1 MFKRF
6 TSQLIVLALFIGFNI
21 FTPTSVQAESINF
34 STCKNL
40 SSCGGMNALIKAA
53 QDEGTLNINIALRN
67 WANYGEAI
75 DTFQAAFGIR
85 IVNDNPDGNS
95 SYAINAIKTALPQN
109 QPDVIN
115 IGASRIPDTVDS
127 SGKSLFT
134 PYQVQT
140 WSDIPE
146 LWREP
151 TGLWFGGYQ
160 GQVVIGYDTKL
171 KVAPKSFTDVLN
183 PMYEKVVGMGS
194 DPRAGQSSLT
204 TVMAASVA
212 NGGSLS
218 NVRPGIEFFR
228 QLKKVGNLSGAS
240 TSASLIATGSIKV
253 WFEFSFNAP
262 GTIQMGKQ
270 VGKRIAYVKPSDA
283 AVLGTPYVF
292 GVNAKAPHPAAARLW
307 VEYLLSQNKGLVAK
321 GLVGNESTKVAKGTL
336 EGSKLFNSL
345 MGGQN
350 IFQLGGAI
358 PIQSAAMRK
367 KRLLVTTPSSIFVPG
382 AGNKLIPQM
391 PTADQQNDALKIL
404 NIEWANL

>member
-1 MFKRF
+1 MFKRLVSHL
-6 TSQLIVLALFIGFNI
+6 TVLAVFIGLNI
-21 FTPTSVQAESINF
+21 FTPPSVHAESFNF
-34 STCKNL
+34 STCKKL

-53 QDEGTLNINIALRN
+53 QDEGTLNINIQPRN
-67 WANYGEAI
+67 KANYGELI

-95 SYAINAIKTALPQN
+95 SYAINAMKTASPQN

-151 TGLWFGGYQ
+151 TGIWFGGYQ
-160 GQVVIGYDTKL
+160 GQIVIGYDTKL
-171 KVAPKSFTDVLN
+171 KVAPKTIMDLLGPS
-183 PMYEKVVGMGS
+183 YQKVVGMGS
-194 DPRAGQSSLT
+194 DPRAGHASLT
-204 TVMAASVA
+204 TVIAASVA

-218 NVRPGIEFFR
+218 DVRPGIEFFR
-228 QLKKVGNLSGAS
+228 QLKKVGNLSGAA
-240 TSASLIATGSIKV
+240 ASPRLIATGSIKA
-253 WFEFSFNAP
+253 WFDFSFYAP
-262 GTIQMGKQ
+262 GRIQMGKQ
-270 VGKRIAYVKPSDA
+270 VGKRFAYVKPSDA
-283 AVLGTPYVF
+283 AVMGTPYVF

-307 VEYLLSQNKGLVAK
+307 VEYLFSQNKGLVSK
-321 GLVGNESTKVAKGTL
+321 GLIGNESWRVAKGTL
-336 EGSKLFNSL
+336 DGTELFNSL

-350 IFQLGGAI
+350 VFQLGGAI
-358 PIQSAAMRK
+358 PIQSAAMKK
-367 KRLLVTTPSSIFVPG
+367 KRLLVTIPSSIFVSS

-391 PTADQQNDALKIL
+391 PTSDQENNALKIL
-404 NIEWANL
+404 NIEWANI

>member
-1 MFKRF
+1 MFKR
-6 TSQLIVLALFIGFNI
+6 SISNLFIFIILVGFCG
-21 FTPTSVQAESINF
+21 FTLAPVSADSINYK
-34 STCKNL
+34 TCRNL
-40 SSCGGMNALIKAA
+40 AACGGMNALIKAA
-53 QDEGTLNINIALRN
+53 QEEGTLNINIALRN

-95 SYAINAIKTALPQN
+95 SYAINAIKTASPQN

-134 PYQVQT
+134 PYQVQN
-140 WSDIPE
+140 WNDIPA

-151 TGLWFGGYQ
+151 DGLWFGGYQ

-171 KVAPKSFTDVLN
+171 KVAPKSFKDVLN

-218 NVRPGIEFFR
+218 DVRPGIEYFR
-228 QLKKVGNLSGAS
+228 QLKKIGNLSGAS
-240 TSASLIATGSIKV
+240 TSSSLIATGSIKV

-336 EGSKLFNSL
+336 DGSKLFNSL

-358 PIQSAAMRK
+358 PMQATAMKK
-367 KRLLVTTPSSIFVPG
+367 KRLLVTMPSSIFVSG

-391 PTADQQNDALKIL
+391 PTSDQQTDALTIL
-404 NIEWANL
+404 NKEWGNL

>member
-1 MFKRF
+1 MILTLFVG
-6 TSQLIVLALFIGFNI
+6 LII

-34 STCKNL
+34 STCNNL

-53 QDEGTLNINIALRN
+53 QDEGTLNINIQPRN
-67 WANYGEAI
+67 KANYGELI

-95 SYAINAIKTALPQN
+95 SYAINAMKAALPQN

-115 IGASRIPDTVDS
+115 IGASRIPDTMDS

-134 PYQVQT
+134 PYKVQT

-151 TGLWFGGYQ
+151 NGIWFGGYQ
-160 GQVVIGYDTKL
+160 GQIVIGYDTKL
-171 KVAPKSFTDVLN
+171 KVVPKTIMDLLGPS
-183 PMYEKVVGMGS
+183 YQKVVGMGS
-194 DPRAGQSSLT
+194 DPRAGHLSLT

-218 NVRPGIEFFR
+218 DVRPGIEFFR
-228 QLKKVGNLSGAS
+228 QLKRIGNLSGAA
-240 TSASLIATGSIKV
+240 TSYSLIATGNIKA
-253 WFEFSFNAP
+253 WFDFSFYAP

-270 VGKRIAYVKPSDA
+270 VGKRIAYIKPTDA
-283 AVLGTPYVF
+283 AVMGTPYVF

-307 VEYLLSQNKGLVAK
+307 VEYLFSQNKGLVSK
-321 GLVGNESTKVAKGTL
+321 GLIGNESWRVAKGTL
-336 EGSKLFNSL
+336 DGTQLFNSL

-350 IFQLGGAI
+350 VFQLGGAI
-358 PIQSAAMRK
+358 PIQSAAMKK
-367 KRLLVTTPSSIFVPG
+367 KRLLVTTPSSIFVPS
-382 AGNKLIPQM
+382 AGNKLVVQM
-391 PTADQQNDALKIL
+391 PTSNQENDALKIL
-404 NIEWANL
+404 SVEWAKI

>member
-1 MFKRF
+1 MIL
-6 TSQLIVLALFIGFNI
+6 TLFVGLTI

-34 STCKNL
+34 STCNNL

-53 QDEGTLNINIALRN
+53 QDEGTLNINIQPRN
-67 WANYGEAI
+67 KANYGELI

-95 SYAINAIKTALPQN
+95 SYAINAMKAALPQN

-115 IGASRIPDTVDS
+115 IGASRIPDTMDS

-134 PYQVQT
+134 PYKVQT

-151 TGLWFGGYQ
+151 NGIWFGGYQ
-160 GQVVIGYDTKL
+160 GQIVIGYDTKL
-171 KVAPKSFTDVLN
+171 KVVPKTIMDLLGPS
-183 PMYEKVVGMGS
+183 YQKVVGMGS
-194 DPRAGQSSLT
+194 DPRAGHLSLT

-218 NVRPGIEFFR
+218 DVRPGIEFFR
-228 QLKKVGNLSGAS
+228 QLKRIGNLSGAA
-240 TSASLIATGSIKV
+240 TSSSLIATGNIKA
-253 WFEFSFNAP
+253 WFDFSFYAP

-270 VGKRIAYVKPSDA
+270 VGKRIAYIKPTDA
-283 AVLGTPYVF
+283 AVMGTPYVF

-307 VEYLLSQNKGLVAK
+307 VEYLFSQNKGLVSK
-321 GLVGNESTKVAKGTL
+321 GLIGNESWRVAKGTL
-336 EGSKLFNSL
+336 DGTQLFNSL

-350 IFQLGGAI
+350 VFQLGGAI
-358 PIQSAAMRK
+358 PIQSAAMKK
-367 KRLLVTTPSSIFVPG
+367 KRLLVTTPSSIFVPS
-382 AGNKLIPQM
+382 AGNKLVVQM
-391 PTADQQNDALKIL
+391 PTSNQENDALKIL
-404 NIEWANL
+404 SVEWAKI

>member
-1 MFKRF
+1 MFRRLLSRVSVLVLLVGF
-6 TSQLIVLALFIGFNI
+6 CVYSQAPLSAD
-21 FTPTSVQAESINF
+21 SVNYN
-34 STCKNL
+34 TCKNL
-40 SSCGGMNALIKAA
+40 SACGGMNSLIKAA

-85 IVNDNPDGNS
+85 IIDDNPDGNS

-127 SGKSLFT
+127 SGKSIFT
-134 PYQVQT
+134 PYQVQN
-140 WSDIPE
+140 WNDIPA

-151 TGLWFGGYQ
+151 SGTWFGGYQ
-160 GQVVIGYDTKL
+160 GQIVIGYDARL
-171 KVAPKSFTDVLN
+171 KVVPKSIKDLMN
-183 PMYEKVVGMGS
+183 PAYQKVVGMGS

-218 NVRPGIEFFR
+218 DVRPGIDFFR
-228 QLKKVGNLSGAS
+228 QLKKIGNLSGAA
-240 TSASLIATGSIKV
+240 TSSSLIATGSIKV
-253 WFEFSFNAP
+253 WFDFSFNAP

-321 GLVGNESTKVAKGTL
+321 GLVGNEASKVAKGTL

-350 IFQLGGAI
+350 IFQFGGAI
-358 PIQSAAMRK
+358 PMQSAAMKK
-367 KRLLVTTPSSIFVPG
+367 KRLLVSAPSSIFVSS
-382 AGNKLIPQM
+382 AGDKLVPQM
-391 PTADQQNDALKIL
+391 PTSDQQIDALEIL
-404 NIEWANL
+404 NVEWGNL

>member
-1 MFKRF
+1 MLKRMFSYL
-6 TSQLIVLALFIGFNI
+6 TVVILLLSLNVL
-21 FTPTSVQAESINF
+21 TPTTVFADSINF
-34 STCKNL
+34 STCRNL
-40 SSCGGMNALIKAA
+40 SECGGMNALIKAA
-53 QDEGTLNINIALRN
+53 QNEGTLNINIALRN

-75 DTFQAAFGIR
+75 DTFQAAFGIH
-85 IVNDNPDGNS
+85 IIDDNPDGNS

-115 IGASRIPDTVDS
+115 IGASRIPDTVDT
-127 SGKSLFT
+127 SGKSIFT

-140 WSDIPE
+140 WNDIPE

-151 TGLWFGGYQ
+151 SGTWFGGYQ
-160 GQVVIGYDTKL
+160 GQIVIGYDSKL
-171 KVAPKSFTDVLN
+171 KVIPKSIKDLLN
-183 PMYEKVVGMGS
+183 PAYQKVVGMGS

-218 NVRPGIEFFR
+218 DVRPGIEFFR
-228 QLKKVGNLSGAS
+228 ELKKVGNLSGAS

-253 WFEFSFNAP
+253 WFDFSFNAP

-270 VGKRIAYVKPSDA
+270 VGKRIAYVRPSDA
-283 AVLGTPYVF
+283 AILGTPYVF

-321 GLVGNESTKVAKGTL
+321 GLVGNEASKIAKGTL
-336 EGSKLFNSL
+336 DGAKFFNSL

-350 IFQLGGAI
+350 IFQIGGAI
-358 PIQSAAMRK
+358 PIQAVAMKK
-367 KRLLVTTPSSIFVPG
+367 KRLLVNSPSSIFVPSP
-382 AGNKLIPQM
+382 GNKLVTQM
-391 PTADQQNDALKIL
+391 PTADQQNDALAVL
-404 NIEWANL
+404 NLEWAKI